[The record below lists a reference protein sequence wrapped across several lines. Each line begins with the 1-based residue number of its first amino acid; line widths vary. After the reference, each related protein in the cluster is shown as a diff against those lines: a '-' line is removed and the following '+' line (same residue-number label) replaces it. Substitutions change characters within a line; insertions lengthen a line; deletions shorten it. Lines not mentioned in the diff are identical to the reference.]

1 MGSRVRAP
9 SGPPDKNPAFRRGFF
24 IFGCMSFWE
33 KNLQRIEGLVYTLI
47 ILSIASIVLETH
59 QGLSAEWHAGLK
71 KFEIFTY
78 IVFTTE
84 YALRLGFA
92 IRQGRA
98 KSYAFSFFGIIDL
111 LAILPFFLP
120 FFIAFDARAIRTL
133 RLLRMVN
140 LVKVIR
146 HSKAVRTLVKVI
158 QSIKT
163 ELGLTLF
170 ASLVLVL
177 MAGMMMYYAEHETQ
191 PEVFTN
197 MSQAIWWAIATL
209 TTIGYGDI
217 YPITAIGKVLASLVA
232 LIGIGLIAI
241 PTGLISAA
249 YVEALKDDPHSA
261 DTKNQE

>member
-1 MGSRVRAP
+1 
-9 SGPPDKNPAFRRGFF
+9 
-24 IFGCMSFWE
+24 MSFWE
-33 KNLQRIEGLVYTLI
+33 KNLQRIEGLVYALI

-59 QGLSAEWHAGLK
+59 QGLSPEWHVGLK
-71 KFEIFTY
+71 RFEFFTY
-78 IVFTTE
+78 IIFTLE

-92 IRQGRA
+92 IRQGRVRA
-98 KSYAFSFFGIIDL
+98 YAFSFFGLIDL
-111 LAILPFFLP
+111 MAILPFFLP
-120 FFIAFDARAIRTL
+120 YFISFDARAIRTL

-140 LVKVIR
+140 LIKVVR

-191 PEVFTN
+191 PEVFNN

-217 YPITAIGKVLASLVA
+217 YPVTAIGKVLASLVA

-249 YVEALKDDPHSA
+249 YVEALKDDSQSA
-261 DTKNQE
+261 DTKNEE